1 MSSKWDTRFLGLA
14 AHISAWSKD
23 PSSQVG
29 AVISDG
35 NRIVSLGYNG
45 FAAGVVDAADR
56 LADRDVKLNL
66 TIHAEENAMIFA
78 KRDLSGCTVYV
89 THPPCPRC
97 ASKLIQEEI
106 KRVVFIAPSEDF
118 LSRWAD
124 DLKLSLEMYQEAGVE
139 VSEYPLDQI
148 NVENAQIT
156 VAPGGFFKKGDIRSK
171 HFFQWIHSP
180 FDKSGKIEG
189 CPRNLPI
196 GHPVAGY
203 RPPGGQHIMQN
214 QDLFL
219 DGNLLPIL
227 PFRREIARRVGNLV
241 NPIQEGNPERIHP
254 GSLKP
259 ASRCDVLKG
268 VNSQLF
274 HSQLLSRHII
284 IDSCHLKPA
293 VLCRNFSCCLEHLWM
308 LNKWL
313 FLRWKSQGERWKT
326 ETSLR
331 YYFSVIFPL
340 LRSHE

>member
-1 MSSKWDTRFLGLA
+1 MSKKWDTRFLGLA

-45 FAAGVVDAADR
+45 FATGVEDATER
-56 LADRDVKLNL
+56 LTNRDVKLNL

-118 LSRWAD
+118 LSRWAE

-156 VAPGGFFKKGDIRSK
+156 VAPGGFFKKVFSRILS
-171 HFFQWIHSP
+171 
-180 FDKSGKIEG
+180 
-189 CPRNLPI
+189 
-196 GHPVAGY
+196 
-203 RPPGGQHIMQN
+203 
-214 QDLFL
+214 
-219 DGNLLPIL
+219 LL
-227 PFRREIARRVGNLV
+227 
-241 NPIQEGNPERIHP
+241 
-254 GSLKP
+254 
-259 ASRCDVLKG
+259 
-268 VNSQLF
+268 
-274 HSQLLSRHII
+274 
-284 IDSCHLKPA
+284 
-293 VLCRNFSCCLEHLWM
+293 
-308 LNKWL
+308 
-313 FLRWKSQGERWKT
+313 
-326 ETSLR
+326 
-331 YYFSVIFPL
+331 
-340 LRSHE
+340 